1 MGFFGFASTHSECQ
15 NLCFLDFPND
25 RLTHGG
31 RLYLYICPPLTSEI
45 TMNWLLKKFTGE
57 HLEQLKNGDI
67 VYSKRLD
74 VQATVLGYKHFNGF
88 MHYRLKYERIGSE
101 PIEKLISPAGLE
113 IEGFE
118 KSA

>member
-1 MGFFGFASTHSECQ
+1 MGLRKDGD
-15 NLCFLDFPND
+15 LGD
-25 RLTHGG
+25 GG
-31 RLYLYICPPLTSEI
+31 SVQGVVILSLQVVDLSA
-45 TMNWLLKKFTGE
+45 F
-57 HLEQLKNGDI
+57 LEQLKNGDI

>member
-1 MGFFGFASTHSECQ
+1 
-15 NLCFLDFPND
+15 
-25 RLTHGG
+25 
-31 RLYLYICPPLTSEI
+31 
-45 TMNWLLKKFTGE
+45 MNWLLKKFTGE
-57 HLEQLKNGDI
+57 HLGQLKNGDI
-67 VYSKRLD
+67 VYSKKLD
-74 VQATVLGYKHFNGF
+74 VQATVLGYKQLNGF

>member
-1 MGFFGFASTHSECQ
+1 MIGLSMGGVFTSIYA
-15 NLCFLDFPND
+15 
-25 RLTHGG
+25 
-31 RLYLYICPPLTSEI
+31 PLTSEI

-74 VQATVLGYKHFNGF
+74 VQATVLGYKHFNGY
-88 MHYRLKYERIGSE
+88 MHYRLKYERVGSE